1 MKELIYRDF
10 YLIRKNLLITFGIY
24 AGFILFG
31 FIGILS
37 AKYGNIAKYATDK
50 QTPLDVMQAC
60 LYFGVTGG
68 CIVTTGVEH
77 IFSLIK
83 KDYEIHWHD
92 YLRTSGKKT
101 EVIVGAKYV
110 IITTLFLLGLGVGLL
125 GLRIMQVIS
134 GVEVTDIFNSGLGRH
149 ESPLIVIMTSIM
161 LLIIGNVSVLMQY
174 IYKGKG
180 SKKADAITAVAIFVI
195 VAAIMAMSFLLEV
208 NENVKQRAL
217 NILKYLSTHVVIL
230 YVTPLVFVVLM
241 TLICYLIS
249 VRIVKKEGKRV

>member
-1 MKELIYRDF
+1 
-10 YLIRKNLLITFGIY
+10 
-24 AGFILFG
+24 
-31 FIGILS
+31 
-37 AKYGNIAKYATDK
+37 
-50 QTPLDVMQAC
+50 
-60 LYFGVTGG
+60 
-68 CIVTTGVEH
+68 
-77 IFSLIK
+77 
-83 KDYEIHWHD
+83 
-92 YLRTSGKKT
+92 
-101 EVIVGAKYV
+101 
-110 IITTLFLLGLGVGLL
+110 
-125 GLRIMQVIS
+125 
-134 GVEVTDIFNSGLGRH
+134 
-149 ESPLIVIMTSIM
+149 
-161 LLIIGNVSVLMQY
+161 MQY